1 MARSQC
7 PSTPF
12 STPLSGSAR
21 QAEARIRNL
30 FQGPKR
36 RPPVWLMV
44 LVLLLILSCGGL
56 VACQS
61 QEAPPLE
68 GDCVHTGKHNAPSAR
83 LIQAVLDRGLSALDL
98 TSPPVSQV
106 LATLPGNGCA
116 LAAVSLSD
124 GSSHYILAIGV
135 VQESAGAVGPVFLVQ
150 GQGCQPHAVPFQQD
164 GTSYLLYTANS
175 LSQWLSQGE
184 SGLLAFDGTQF
195 TWVWPV
201 EGDVREEGSA
211 ARAAYDSYWENA
223 LALLAPGGVDVFART
238 DYAVIDGDGP
248 QWLPDHNEQ
257 FYTAPEDQLNIGI
270 YYQTRV
276 WLEDF
281 TRSGHNPWNAHNAS
295 ASWQILSLAPTDGSY
310 PGRNDMA
317 EASYDLLARAD
328 ADSDLYLAARI
339 RYSPEEGCIS
349 VVQGWSMGSYSEVE
363 AAMQALPEEDTVPS
377 GLNSGKFYALVRQ
390 YLSARLG
397 ADQIFFSGWDQLSP
411 PQEGDLL
418 LTRVDYLGS
427 AALADNTVGSVYT
440 MESMQFRAGSWVPQ
454 EAPFTLVLSR
464 SAGDGVFLSVAGEA
478 ISDPAAMSL
487 DEVARQPFRDLYDP
501 EIALFR
507 DGWPTPAG
515 PGLQDTALFFSQAG
529 VREEL
534 PGEGLVQN
542 EGDMWVRYSWDGF
555 SADYYHLASDGSETL
570 RGVET
575 TRTDVYTLRGIRV
588 GDSRQQVLA
597 SYPALKSESTR
608 NPSLNEMDC
617 MWYCEDMDNDQ
628 GLALLFFF
636 EGEHVSRIVLTRLL

>member
-1 MARSQC
+1 MTPTGRTLWRS
-7 PSTPF
+7 
-12 STPLSGSAR
+12 LL
-21 QAEARIRNL
+21 QAA
-30 FQGPKR
+30 
-36 RPPVWLMV
+36 WT
-44 LVLLLILSCGGL
+44 C
-56 VACQS
+56 
-61 QEAPPLE
+61 
-68 GDCVHTGKHNAPSAR
+68 
-83 LIQAVLDRGLSALDL
+83 
-98 TSPPVSQV
+98 
-106 LATLPGNGCA
+106 LPG
-116 LAAVSLSD
+116 
-124 GSSHYILAIGV
+124 
-135 VQESAGAVGPVFLVQ
+135 
-150 GQGCQPHAVPFQQD
+150 
-164 GTSYLLYTANS
+164 
-175 LSQWLSQGE
+175 
-184 SGLLAFDGTQF
+184 
-195 TWVWPV
+195 
-201 EGDVREEGSA
+201 
-211 ARAAYDSYWENA
+211 
-223 LALLAPGGVDVFART
+223 T

-281 TRSGHNPWNAHNAS
+281 TRSGRNPWNAHNAS

-339 RYSPEEGCIS
+339 RYSPEEGCHLCRPGLVHGLLFGGRGRHAGSAGGGHRTLRPEQRRILCPGPS
-349 VVQGWSMGSYSEVE
+349 VSVC
-363 AAMQALPEEDTVPS
+363 PS
-377 GLNSGKFYALVRQ
+377 GG
-390 YLSARLG
+390 G
-397 ADQIFFSGWDQLSP
+397 QIFFSGWDQLPPSP
-411 PQEGDLL
+411 GGGCA
-418 LTRVDYLGS
+418 RLGWTIT
-427 AALADNTVGSVYT
+427 APPPWRDNTVGSVYT
-440 MESMQFRAGSWVPQ
+440 MEAMQFRAGSWVPQ

-575 TRTDVYTLRGIRV
+575 TRTRCVHPPRHPG
-588 GDSRQQVLA
+588 GRQP
-597 SYPALKSESTR
+597 PAGPGLLSSSEVR
-608 NPSLNEMDC
+608 
-617 MWYCEDMDNDQ
+617 
-628 GLALLFFF
+628 
-636 EGEHVSRIVLTRLL
+636 EHQEPLPE

>member
-1 MARSQC
+1 M
-7 PSTPF
+7 
-12 STPLSGSAR
+12 
-21 QAEARIRNL
+21 
-30 FQGPKR
+30 
-36 RPPVWLMV
+36 
-44 LVLLLILSCGGL
+44 
-56 VACQS
+56 
-61 QEAPPLE
+61 
-68 GDCVHTGKHNAPSAR
+68 
-83 LIQAVLDRGLSALDL
+83 
-98 TSPPVSQV
+98 
-106 LATLPGNGCA
+106 
-116 LAAVSLSD
+116 
-124 GSSHYILAIGV
+124 
-135 VQESAGAVGPVFLVQ
+135 
-150 GQGCQPHAVPFQQD
+150 
-164 GTSYLLYTANS
+164 
-175 LSQWLSQGE
+175 
-184 SGLLAFDGTQF
+184 
-195 TWVWPV
+195 
-201 EGDVREEGSA
+201 
-211 ARAAYDSYWENA
+211 
-223 LALLAPGGVDVFART
+223 FART

-281 TRSGHNPWNAHNAS
+281 TRSGRNPWNAHNAS

-377 GLNSGKFYALVRQ
+377 GLNSGEFYALVRQ

-397 ADQIFFSGWDQLSP
+397 ADQIFFSGWDQLPP

-440 MESMQFRAGSWVPQ
+440 MEAMQFRAGSWVPQ

-636 EGEHVSRIVLTRLL
+636 EGEHVSRIFLTRLL